1 MELQDMQ
8 AALNRLPG
16 PVLERD
22 ALRAARWFRECGYT
36 TVDDLP
42 DPPDP
47 EVEFDTAMW
56 AHGVPPELIGRKGEV
71 VAPGDVVYQHV
82 VGPVYPFLHFGPGPI
97 GGGSS

>member
-1 MELQDMQ
+1 MDLQDMQ

-16 PVLERD
+16 PVFERD
-22 ALRAARWFRECGYT
+22 ALRAARWFRDRGYT
-36 TVDDLP
+36 TVEELP
-42 DPPDP
+42 TA
-47 EVEFDTAMW
+47 EVEHDTAMW

-97 GGGSS
+97 GGDQS